1 MIEWT
6 WSNGEKCERSL
17 RHKINEVIKEDKYRE
32 IKENEETQLN
42 QKEETQLN
50 QREETQL
57 NQREETYNRIAEREL
72 ISRVPLNPFFTK

>member
-50 QREETQL
+50 QREET
-57 NQREETYNRIAEREL
+57 YNRIAEREL

>member
-17 RHKINEVIKEDKYRE
+17 RHKINEVINEDKYRE

-42 QKEETQLN
+42 QK
-50 QREETQL
+50 EETQL

>member
-17 RHKINEVIKEDKYRE
+17 RHKINEVIKEDKYEE

-42 QKEETQLN
+42 QK
-50 QREETQL
+50 EETQL